1 MKCVN
6 HPNNDATAQCSVC
19 KDLLCDECRVE
30 VMGNKYICKTC
41 EAKIKQSSAAP
52 MPIGQT
58 TPSPKDQFLSADT
71 YGKSIRC
78 WHCNKE
84 LNSSEVYKRTEYGQC
99 YCEQC
104 YNKLFDPTA
113 AVSNGT
119 SSLKDDEARRKA
131 EQSKKGSTKISGS
144 VIAAYLVISVLVVC
158 IMYTAFSPH
167 HKPGLT
173 ITEKANTTSSTTKKS
188 YTTAKTYTTTK
199 SYETEDP
206 LSGLD
211 YYGPNTYKVGTDIPA
226 DEYMVL
232 QYYDNRSGY
241 ICVSSDSN
249 GNDILD
255 NAVFYNYHFIKVS
268 SGQYFEL
275 SNAIALPAS
284 KYKIPNVDTS
294 KLIEGMYRVGVDI
307 PAGEYKVSASSSSRS
322 GYYAIYNTASAD
334 RDIEDN
340 ELFSTSSYVTVTK
353 GQYLELSSCTA
364 ALVD

>member
-30 VMGNKYICKTC
+30 VLGDKYICKAC

-52 MPIGQT
+52 KQVEQST
-58 TPSPKDQFLSADT
+58 VTHKEQLPSSADT
-71 YGKSIRC
+71 YDKSIRC

-99 YCEQC
+99 YCVQC

-113 AVSNGT
+113 ATANQT
-119 SSLKDDEARRKA
+119 SSVKDDEARKKA
-131 EQSKKGSTKISGS
+131 EQSKKGCGCFLFVLLIIFCIGILPILSGALKTNDS
-144 VIAAYLVISVLVVC
+144 R
-158 IMYTAFSPH
+158 
-167 HKPGLT
+167 K
-173 ITEKANTTSSTTKKS
+173 TSST
-188 YTTAKTYTTTK
+188 TTTK

-211 YYGPNTYKVGTDIPA
+211 YYGPDTYKVGVDIPA

-241 ICVSSDSN
+241 MCVSSDSN

-284 KYKIPNVDTS
+284 KYKIPDVDTS

-353 GQYLELSSCTA
+353 GQYLELSACTA
-364 ALVD
+364 SLVD